1 MRYAQLQ
8 PLQLKSIS
16 SLLVTLFV
24 LFWLVDLYVLKIQ
37 CSLACFCFSPLLF
50 SSYWLCSR
58 TYQTNLLSLFPR
70 YTKNAFLTQ
79 QFVKILSKCKSYL
92 YFLTYTAQTIWSIVR
107 DRSCNQNFRLYFT
120 TCHSFTYLSHGHPPR
135 MKYIKCIL
143 IISILTKQLLLS
155 ILRL

>member
-70 YTKNAFLTQ
+70 YTKNAFLTHD
-79 QFVKILSKCKSYL
+79 FVKILSKCKSYL
-92 YFLTYTAQTIWSIVR
+92 YFLTYTAQNIWSISEQFGIDLVIKIL
-107 DRSCNQNFRLYFT
+107 D
-120 TCHSFTYLSHGHPPR
+120 
-135 MKYIKCIL
+135 YISQLAIVLHIYHMVTHQGWNIL
-143 IISILTKQLLLS
+143 NVYSLFQS
-155 ILRL
+155 